1 MYIKQ
6 DIEFNDLSENK
17 QPCNYQQIKK
27 KKKIGITINSAFAY
41 QSLPSAAPQRT
52 TILTVAVLG
61 SVLFLSFSVLGCTP
75 QYRQVS
81 FDDDLNYL

>member
-6 DIEFNDLSENK
+6 DIEFTDLSENK
-17 QPCNYQQIKK
+17 HPCNYHQIK
-27 KKKIGITINSAFAY
+27 KKKIGITLNSAFAY

-61 SVLFLSFSVLGCTP
+61 SMLFLVCL
-75 QYRQVS
+75 Y
-81 FDDDLNYL
+81 

>member
-17 QPCNYQQIKK
+17 HPCNYHQIKK
-27 KKKIGITINSAFAY
+27 KKVGITINSAFAS

-61 SVLFLSFSVLGCTP
+61 SVLFLSFSVFGCTP
-75 QYRQVS
+75 QYCQVS